1 MDGACRRISVLSRW
15 LVTLLLSLAA
25 SAAHATEAPAARDPQ
40 QKPNA
45 PPRFSG
51 RLGIEPTGDFEFTQG
66 TSLLKVGRKTSVAI
80 GAQDPDGDP
89 LTFSVEVLPA
99 GAVLNATTGVLT
111 WTPARAQI
119 GKHRLVVRVS
129 DQRDTDLQELVL
141 VVRENQ
147 APVGRA
153 GTLISVAHERPPQP
167 TATDWNVPWEAIA
180 SDPDGDELTIT
191 VRKLP
196 PTARF
201 LVSKQHVSVSFRPTP
216 SDVGEHELVADI
228 SDGESTVT
236 VRRRVKVLPEWAERD
251 YRGFMLPGGGA
262 SGFLL
267 HGDRELFVGGAF
279 QATLIA
285 RTENGREAFLCD
297 DGVRASDCRASHFRI
312 YAQFEVLGST
322 RAHAPSLFTYAAG
335 YTSNFEWNPE
345 RRYLIPHYGAEAG
358 GLFRAGVGHRAEVHP
373 YLGLHLWADRTLWVN
388 LTLGYR
394 VVPAGLRDLSGPTA
408 GLVALLNPW

>member
-1 MDGACRRISVLSRW
+1 MDGACRRNSVLSRW
-15 LVTLLLSLAA
+15 SVTLLLSLAS
-25 SAAHATEAPAARDPQ
+25 SAAHATEAPAERPPAE
-40 QKPNA
+40 KPNT

-51 RLGIEPTGDFEFTQG
+51 RLGIDPTGDFEFTQG
-66 TSLLKVGRKTSVAI
+66 ASMLKVGRKTRVEI
-80 GAQDPDGDP
+80 GAHDPDGDH
-89 LTFSVEVLPA
+89 LTFSVEPLPA
-99 GAVLNATTGVLT
+99 GADLNATTGVLT
-111 WTPARAQI
+111 WTPTRAQI

-129 DQRDTDLQELVL
+129 DQRETDLQNVVL
-141 VVRENQ
+141 VVRENR
-147 APVGRA
+147 PPLGRA
-153 GTLISVAHERPPQP
+153 GTLLSVAHEPPPEP
-167 TATDWNVPWEAIA
+167 TVDDWNVPWEPIA
-180 SDPDGDELTIT
+180 TDPDGDEVTIT

-196 PTARF
+196 PSARF
-201 LVSKQHVSVSFRPTP
+201 LVSKQHVSMSLRPTP
-216 SDVGEHELVADI
+216 SDVGEHELVADV

-251 YRGFMLPGGGA
+251 YRGILLPGGGT

-267 HGDRELFVGGAF
+267 HGDRELLVGGAL
-279 QATLIA
+279 QATLVA
-285 RTENGREAFLCD
+285 RTENGRDAFLCKE
-297 DGVRASDCRASHFRI
+297 GVRSSDCRASHFRI

-373 YLGLHLWADRTLWVN
+373 YLGLHLWADRTSWVN